1 MNKHSLA
8 VAAACL
14 LAGASLAAF
23 AAPHGGGGGAP
34 GGGVSA
40 GTPGGMSAGH
50 MSATGLAN
58 TNGPQA
64 ADREKGLDRA
74 EDRMSAE
81 GASHEKARAAQAKS
95 KRHRP
100 PAETAAQPR

>member
-1 MNKHSLA
+1 MYKHSLA

-23 AAPHGGGGGAP
+23 AAPHGGGAP
-34 GGGVSA
+34 GGRASA

-64 ADREKGLDRA
+64 ADRDKGLDRA

-81 GASHEKARAAQAKS
+81 GASHEKAQAAQAKS